1 MFGRLKS
8 LFGGEAK
15 GPPSA
20 ETVARRAAA
29 LHMVITFAM
38 VRSSGDAQPEEGVKL
53 VALAK
58 AAGNWNAFTPWERA
72 FLTEA
77 SAAASQQNLVQASWR
92 VEALGVLLWSL
103 QRIPWL
109 PAPDEQFT
117 HDIAEKLPANAGDF
131 FKTASLRPR
140 EELEKQRELAEL
152 WHWRSRTRQLV
163 EKGEPFPAMPPNP
176 GGPEFRSYDDIVRF
190 TSKAAKEKGDFAEII
205 EEDFP
210 ARGKAYRNLTADEW
224 SEVSSITMER
234 HFALNWLCG
243 HAPGNRWDETP
254 TST

>member
-8 LFGGEAK
+8 LFGGETK

-20 ETVARRAAA
+20 ESVARRAAA

-38 VRSSGDAQPEEGVKL
+38 VRASGEAQPEEGLKL
-53 VALAK
+53 MALAR
-58 AAGNWNAFTPWERA
+58 AGGNANAFSPWERE

-77 SAAASQQNLVQASWR
+77 SAAANQQNLVQASWR

-103 QRIPWL
+103 HRIPWL

-117 HDIAEKLPANAGDF
+117 HDIADKIPADADGF

-140 EELEKQRELAEL
+140 EQLEKQRELAEL
-152 WHWRSRTRQLV
+152 WHWRSRTRQLI
-163 EKGEPFPAMPPNP
+163 EKGEPFPTMPPNP
-176 GGPEFRSYDDIVRF
+176 GGPEFKSYDDIVRF
-190 TSKAAKEKGDFAEII
+190 TAKAGKESGTFAEIVD
-205 EEDFP
+205 EDFL
-210 ARGKAYRNLTADEW
+210 ARGKAYRNLTAEEW
-224 SEVSSITMER
+224 SEVGSITVER

-243 HAPGNRWDETP
+243 YAPGNRWDETP
-254 TST
+254 TGT